1 VNEISIRSII
11 RALKRRL
18 GEGTSPEGLT
28 PSFRTGEVA
37 EPVL

>member
-1 VNEISIRSII
+1 MAAGSVV

-18 GEGTSPEGLT
+18 GEDASPEGLT

-37 EPVL
+37 EPAL